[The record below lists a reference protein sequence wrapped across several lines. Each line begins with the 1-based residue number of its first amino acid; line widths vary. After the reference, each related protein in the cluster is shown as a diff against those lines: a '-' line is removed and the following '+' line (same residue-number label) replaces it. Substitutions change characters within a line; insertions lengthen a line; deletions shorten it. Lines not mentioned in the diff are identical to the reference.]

1 MSGFHYLVAACTLV
15 LWLSTVCPATVHDVL
30 CRNGSSAFAATFRT
44 GVQASVGP
52 QRNGEL
58 STRTCQA
65 SISWADQRLFVAND
79 AAQID
84 LDAFGVDMDG
94 LGPVAAF
101 QIKRPYAQCCMAYQI
116 YSLDIPPRLLRT
128 INGGQWFRAADTD
141 LDGRV
146 EIWTDEAAVLDGFE
160 GFRLADIQFVPLI
173 VLRFE
178 QGQLLDV
185 SSEFKKDFDQTI
197 IKLRTTINPDRIRE
211 FRASD
216 GKLQQ
221 SSPLAFKDRRRFQ
234 RLRATKLKLLQIVW
248 AYLYSGREQE
258 AWRVLADM
266 WPPQDIK
273 RISRAI
279 VHMRAHGI
287 ISQLDGIS
295 NGSAPEKHMA
305 KIYRQSQVT
314 PAQPIMV
321 RCYPRC
327 GQRLGNL
334 ELRVNLV
341 IDSAGKVRSVEPI
354 GVTADE
360 TITRAAEEWK
370 FIPASKNGRSV
381 TSRLKGAVSLRQ

>member
-1 MSGFHYLVAACTLV
+1 MSRSDYLAAVLV
-15 LWLSTVCPATVHDVL
+15 LWLSAVCPAAVHDVL
-30 CRNGSSAFAATFRT
+30 CRNGSSTFTATFRT
-44 GVQASVGP
+44 GVKASVGP
-52 QRNGEL
+52 ERKQEL
-58 STRTCQA
+58 SRRTCQA
-65 SISWADQRLFVAND
+65 SISWGGQPLSVASD

-94 LGPVAAF
+94 LGPIAAF
-101 QIKRPYAQCCMAYQI
+101 QIKQSYARCCMTYQI
-116 YSLDIPPRLLRT
+116 YSLDTPPRLLRT
-128 INGGQWFRAADTD
+128 ISGGEWFRAADTD

-146 EIWTDEAAVLDGFE
+146 EIWTDDAVAVDGFE
-160 GFRLADIQFVPLI
+160 DFRVMDIGFVPVI

-178 QGQLLDV
+178 QGRLLDV
-185 SSEFKKDFDQTI
+185 SSEFKAYFDEMI
-197 IKLRTTINPDRIRE
+197 IKLRTTTNPDRIRE

-216 GKLQQ
+216 GKLLPN
-221 SSPLAFKDRRRFQ
+221 SPLAFRDQGRRLKQ
-234 RLRATKLKLLQIVW
+234 LRATKLKLLEIVW

-266 WPPQDIK
+266 WPPQDIE
-273 RISRAI
+273 RIGRAI
-279 VHMRAHGI
+279 ARMRAHGI
-287 ISQLDGIS
+287 ISQLDGVS
-295 NGSAPEKHMA
+295 NGSAPEKRMA

-381 TSRLKGAVSLRQ
+381 ASRSKGAISLRR